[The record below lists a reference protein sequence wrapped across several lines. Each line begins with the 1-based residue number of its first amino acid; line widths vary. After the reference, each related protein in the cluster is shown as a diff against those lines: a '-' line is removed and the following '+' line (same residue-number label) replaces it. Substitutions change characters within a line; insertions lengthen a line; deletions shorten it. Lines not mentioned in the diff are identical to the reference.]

1 MKNVG
6 IALIVFGI
14 CLEALAILGN
24 RSPYPLVLKL
34 LSPEYTAAR
43 QAYRTLMREGV
54 IEEGD
59 EGFDILRHSY
69 MHLTLMSP
77 EPPFPLDEIEGV
89 TIDRFYGGV
98 VADTSE
104 LEESRVVVA
113 EFSNGETTIL
123 NYGFILVMTN
133 AQLKPEVALINAGL
147 LILGCVLVYY
157 GLRVIFLDVKD
168 AGESAGLPDEPLG
181 SPGIA

>member
-1 MKNVG
+1 MKNLG
-6 IALIVFGI
+6 IALLVFGI

-24 RSPYPLVLKL
+24 RAPYPLVLKL
-34 LSPEYTAAR
+34 LSPEYIAAR

-59 EGFDILRHSY
+59 EGFDTLRQAY
-69 MHLTLMSP
+69 MRLTLTTP

-89 TIDRFYGGV
+89 TINRFYGGV
-98 VADTSE
+98 VEDSSE
-104 LEESRVVVA
+104 LEESRVVAA

-123 NYGFILVMTN
+123 NYRSVLIMTN
-133 AQLKPEVALINAGL
+133 GELRPEAALLNAGL

-157 GLRVIFLDVKD
+157 GLRIIFLDVKD
-168 AGESAGLPDEPLG
+168 AGEAAGLLDKPLAR
-181 SPGIA
+181 PGAA